1 MIRGESTVVAREP
14 PNGVAVGGGSTKHID
29 VVVTHNSDLA
39 AKNPK
44 GEWILTV
51 PIGNPPCLLSL

>member
-1 MIRGESTVVAREP
+1 
-14 PNGVAVGGGSTKHID
+14 VAVGGGSTKHID

-51 PIGNPPCLLSL
+51 PIGNPPRLLSL